1 LLGWTVDGTS
11 MRSRLLLLVSVVV
24 IAGAVW
30 YASGRERQSITT
42 GDAQTQTASNLLTG
56 MLNQEAG
63 LRGYLLTGHT
73 EFLAPYT
80 SGRQEVERALSNV
93 AADSNGGSTERAV
106 RDAQLSTVRAWQA
119 AADNQIAVSAPG
131 HPKPSLAQ
139 VTSLKAAFDRFRSAN
154 AQYHQGEAAQRDAS
168 LARAGTVLVVIIV
181 ALAALFGGVGFGFLE
196 RSSRRAA
203 RARRRETADQRK
215 QNQFTE
221 LLQVT
226 RSEGEA
232 HALLK
237 RHLERSVP
245 GSEAVVLNRN
255 NSANRLEATTPVALD
270 TPFAESLAGA
280 KPDDCLAIR
289 MAHAHERTEETAG
302 DELLVCEL
310 CGAFGQRTTCLPS
323 LVGGEVIGSVLM
335 SLSGALDEKQD
346 QQVSLSVTQ
355 AAPVLANL
363 RTLAIAEAQAA
374 TDSLTGLSNAR
385 SLQDTIK
392 RLVAQ
397 SQRTGEPLAA
407 VAFDLDHFKEINDRY
422 GHEAGDDVLAAVGET
437 LTASLRGDDEFGGRA
452 GGEEFLALLPN
463 TDRAGALAF
472 AERLRGVIGAISVP
486 AVDRK
491 VTASLGVAVMPDDA
505 LTDKDLLRHADRALY
520 TAKRNGRNRV
530 ESAHRASTASPDGA
544 PVKPVLAA

>member
-1 LLGWTVDGTS
+1 

-30 YASGRERQSITT
+30 YASGQERQSVTA
-42 GDAQTQTASNLLTG
+42 GDTHTQTASDLLTG
-56 MLNQEAG
+56 MLNQESG
-63 LRGYLLTGHT
+63 LRGYLLTGRT
-73 EFLAPYT
+73 GFLAPYT
-80 SGRQEVERALSNV
+80 SGRQEVERALIGVS
-93 AADSNGGSTERAV
+93 ADPASGTDERTV
-106 RDAQLSTVRAWQA
+106 RDAQVSAVRTWQA
-119 AADNQIAVSAPG
+119 AAENQIANSRVG
-131 HPKPSLAQ
+131 HPT
-139 VTSLKAAFDRFRSAN
+139 TSFPQQTALKGLFDRFRSVN
-154 AQYHQGEAAQRDAS
+154 ADYHQEEAAQRDAS
-168 LARAGTVLVVIIV
+168 LSRAGTILVVIIV
-181 ALAALFGGVGFGFLE
+181 VLAALFGGLGYVFLE

-203 RARRRETADQRK
+203 RARRRDKADQRQ

-226 RSEGEA
+226 RSEAEA

-237 RHLERSVP
+237 RQLERSVP
-245 GSEAVVLNRN
+245 GSAVVVLNRN
-255 NSANRLEATTPVALD
+255 NSANRLEATTPVAVD
-270 TPFAESLAGA
+270 TPFAERLAGA

-289 MAHAHERTEETAG
+289 MARSHDRAEESSSE
-302 DELLVCEL
+302 ELLVCEL
-310 CGAFGQRTTCLPS
+310 CGDYAPRTTCLPS
-323 LVGGEVIGSVLM
+323 LVGGEVIGSVLI
-335 SLSGALDEKQD
+335 SLSAALDERQG

-363 RTLAIAEAQAA
+363 RTLAIAENQAA
-374 TDSLTGLSNAR
+374 TDALTGLSNAR
-385 SLQDTIK
+385 ALQDTVK

-397 SQRTGEPLAA
+397 AQRTGEPLAA

-463 TDRAGALAF
+463 TGHAGALAF
-472 AERLRGVIGAISVP
+472 AERLRSVIGAISVP

-491 VTASLGVAVMPDDA
+491 VTASVGVAVMPDDA
-505 LTDKDLLRHADRALY
+505 LTDKDLLRRADRALY

-530 ESAHRASTASPDGA
+530 ESALEVSTASPDGA

>member
-1 LLGWTVDGTS
+1 LFGWTVDGTS

-30 YASGRERQSITT
+30 YASGQERQSITT
-42 GDAQTQTASNLLTG
+42 GDSHTQTASDLLTG
-56 MLNQEAG
+56 MLNQEVG
-63 LRGYLLTGHT
+63 LRGYLLTGHA

-80 SGRQEVERALSNV
+80 TGRQQVERALIGV
-93 AADSNGGSTERAV
+93 AADTAGGPDERAV
-106 RDAQLSTVRAWQA
+106 RAAQLSTVRAWQA
-119 AADNQIAVSAPG
+119 AAENQIAQSRPG
-131 HPKPSLAQ
+131 HLKPALSQ
-139 VTSLKAAFDRFRSAN
+139 MISLKAAFDRFRSAN
-154 AQYHQGEAAQRDAS
+154 AVYHLGEAAQRDAS
-168 LARAGTVLVVIIV
+168 LSRAGTILVVIIV
-181 ALAALFGGVGFGFLE
+181 ALAALFGGMGYLFLA

-203 RARRRETADQRK
+203 RARKREKADQRQ

-245 GSEAVVLNRN
+245 GSEVVVLNRN
-255 NSANRLEATTPVALD
+255 NSANRLEATTPVAAD
-270 TPFAESLAGA
+270 TRFAESLAGA

-289 MAHAHERTEETAG
+289 MAHAHERTEGAG

-310 CGAFGQRTTCLPS
+310 CGAYAQRTRCLPS

-530 ESAHRASTASPDGA
+530 ESAHRVSTASPDGA